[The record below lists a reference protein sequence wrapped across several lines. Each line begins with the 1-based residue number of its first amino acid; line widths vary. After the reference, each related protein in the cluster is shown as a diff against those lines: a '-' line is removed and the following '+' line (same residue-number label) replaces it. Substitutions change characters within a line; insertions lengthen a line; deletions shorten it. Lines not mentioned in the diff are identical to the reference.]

1 MAHTPKQC
9 TATNRDGRQCRSWA
23 IHGQSLCSVHAKRN
37 AGGGGQAGN
46 QNAKKH
52 GFYGRHFTP
61 EELAAVEGQDL
72 ESLDGEISAAR
83 IQTARIMDYM
93 ERNKEGIEPDTL
105 TRLQK
110 NAFEGMKTTAV
121 LLRTRRALTGETGD
135 GLSGAFA
142 TILDELASE
151 WGIEL

>member
-1 MAHTPKQC
+1 MDYQNRPCK
-9 TATNRDGRQCRSWA
+9 ATTRKNQPCRAWA
-23 IHGQSLCSVHAKRN
+23 VSGEEFCSVHGQRN
-37 AGGGGQAGN
+37 KGGGGQAGN

-52 GFYGRHFTP
+52 GFYGRHFTA

-83 IQTARIMDYM
+83 IQTARVMQYL
-93 ERNKEGIEPDTL
+93 KEKGGGLMPSEL
-105 TRLQK
+105 AKLQK